1 MPNLTITIENS
12 SYTDADMQVRL
23 IVYNPAAKAVATEDA
38 TGEYILRSTS
48 AEKILN
54 VLRED
59 TGYAWG
65 LPVAGETAVEAETVA
80 AIEAPLT
87 LKEKQVLRL
96 LSKGYSYKMIAD
108 ELHKS
113 VETIRVQIKSVYKK
127 LQVCSNTQAIIKAMQ
142 ARLI

>member
-1 MPNLTITIENS
+1 MPNLTITIENLT
-12 SYTDADMQVRL
+12 YADAGMQVRL
-23 IVYNPAAKAVATEDA
+23 IVYNPGARAAATEDK
-38 TGEYILRSTS
+38 TGEYILRHAS

-54 VLRED
+54 VIRED
-59 TGYAWG
+59 TGYPWE
-65 LPVAGETAVEAETVA
+65 LPVAATPVETPETIAPVD
-80 AIEAPLT
+80 APLT

>member
-1 MPNLTITIENS
+1 MPNLTITIENLT
-12 SYTDADMQVRL
+12 YADADMQVRL
-23 IVYNPAAKAVATEDA
+23 IVYNPAAMAAATEDT
-38 TGEYILRSTS
+38 TGEYILRSAS

-54 VLRED
+54 VIRED
-59 TGYAWG
+59 TGYPWQ
-65 LPVAGETAVEAETVA
+65 LPVAATPAVTEEAVATV
-80 AIEAPLT
+80 EAPLT
-87 LKEKQVLRL
+87 IKEKQVLRL
-96 LSKGYSYKMIAD
+96 LSKGYSYKMIAE